1 MSNYPAEYEIDLALR
16 DGGVVRFRP
25 IKPDDSEKLYEHFHR
40 LGPESRY
47 FRFFRVKKDLSP
59 KELEY
64 FTNVDYEDR
73 MAFVAVS
80 EGQIIAVGRYDRV
93 EDDPQFAEVAFVV
106 EDQHQNRGIGSQL
119 LQLMTTHA
127 RKHNIAGFRAFVL
140 PENVQMMRLFRNS
153 GYRLERTLDEGVY
166 SVSFPVAMSDDAR
179 AADEEREKRAVAA
192 SLLPIFYPR
201 SIAVIGASRNRA
213 SIGGRLFHNL
223 VKGNFS
229 GPVFPVNP
237 RTDVVNSVRTHKSV
251 VDIEDPVDLAFIV
264 VPARFALEAV
274 KECAEKGVRG
284 IVMIT
289 AGFSELGE
297 EGRQMERDLLEVVR
311 LAGMR
316 MVGPNC
322 MGVLNTDLAVSMDG
336 TFAPVFPPR
345 GNVAM
350 SSQSGALGIAIL
362 DYALRNNIGISTF
375 VSVGNKADISGN
387 DLLLYWEG
395 DPSTDVIVLYLESF
409 GNPRRFARIAKRI
422 ARKKP
427 IIAVKSGRTT
437 AGTRAA
443 SSHTG
448 ALASAD
454 VAVDALFHQT
464 GVIRTNTLEELFD
477 VTVLLANQ
485 PIPAGRRVGVITN
498 AGGPGILA
506 ADALESNG
514 LTLPE
519 FSEELQN
526 KLREVLSDE
535 ASTRNPVDLIASAGA
550 DEYAHCLNAML
561 ESDEIDA
568 VIASYIPAS
577 PLGTPEIA
585 AALREAGVRHHGK
598 KTFLSVFMS
607 YDDPTDLLGG
617 EEVRIPTY
625 LFPEAAAV
633 ALARA
638 VRYGEWLA
646 TPEGE
651 LPSFDDIEVEAG
663 RKVVAKALERM
674 GPEGGWLEPEEVED
688 VLCSFGICLPQ
699 SKTVHDE
706 DEAVKVAAEIGTP
719 VAVKVISASALHK
732 SDLGGV
738 VLGVRGEEDVRK
750 AFRKVMSV
758 VDEADGV
765 LIQEMVTGGHEV
777 LVGMTEDPSF
787 GPLIV
792 FGMGGVLVE
801 LVGDVSF
808 RITPVTDLEASAMV
822 REIKSAKLLQ
832 GYRSYPAGDIPAV
845 EEVILRVSAL
855 ADAIPEIREMDLNP
869 VMVLAP
875 GDGAKAV
882 DARMRVAAV
891 AEGWSPELADVPGR
905 VGSPKVASSG

>member
-1 MSNYPAEYEIDLALR
+1 MSKYPAEYEIDTALA

-25 IKPDDSEKLYEHFHR
+25 IKPEDSEKLYEHFHR

-59 KELEY
+59 EELEY

-73 MAFVAVS
+73 MAFVAVH
-80 EGQIIAVGRYDRV
+80 EDDIIGVGRYDRV
-93 EDDPQFAEVAFVV
+93 EEDLQYAEVAFVV
-106 EDQHQNRGIGSQL
+106 EDQHQNRGVGSQL

-127 RKHNIAGFRAFVL
+127 RRHGITGFRAFVL

-166 SVSFPVAMSDDAR
+166 SVSFPVAYSEDAR
-179 AADEEREKRAVAA
+179 AAEEEREKRAVAA
-192 SLLPIFYPR
+192 SMLPIFYPR

-229 GPVFPVNP
+229 GPVYPVNP
-237 RTDVVNSVRTHKSV
+237 KADVVNSVRTYKSV
-251 VDIEDPVDLAFIV
+251 VDIPDPVDLAFVV
-264 VPARFALEAV
+264 VPARFALDAI

-297 EGRQMERDLLEVVR
+297 EGRQTESDLLDVVR
-311 LAGMR
+311 SAGMR

-322 MGVLNTDLAVSMDG
+322 MGVLNTDVAVSMDG

-395 DPSTDVIVLYLESF
+395 DPATDVIVLYLESF
-409 GNPRRFARIAKRI
+409 GNPRRFARVAKRI

-427 IIAVKSGRTT
+427 IVAVKSGRTS

-485 PIPAGRRVGVITN
+485 PVPAGRRVGVITN

-577 PLGTPEIA
+577 PHGTPEIA
-585 AALREAGVRHHGK
+585 AALREAAVRHHGK
-598 KTFLSVFMS
+598 KAFLSVFMS

-617 EEVRIPTY
+617 EDVRIPTY

-638 VRYGEWLA
+638 VRYGEWLNS
-646 TPEGE
+646 PEGE
-651 LPSFDDIEVEAG
+651 LPSFDDVDEAAG
-663 RKVVAKALERM
+663 RSVISRALERL
-674 GPEGGWLEPEEVED
+674 GPEGGWLEPDETEELLD
-688 VLCSFGICLPQ
+688 SFGISLPKSVVVQ
-699 SKTVHDE
+699 TA
-706 DEAVKVAAEIGTP
+706 DEAVKAADEIDRP
-719 VAVKVISASALHK
+719 VAVKVLAPSALHK
-732 SDLGGV
+732 SDMGGV
-738 VLGVRGEEDVRK
+738 LLDVQGESAVREAFEKVTSIADDV
-750 AFRKVMSV
+750 
-758 VDEADGV
+758 EGV

-777 LVGMTEDPSF
+777 LVGMTEDPLF

-808 RITPVTDLEASAMV
+808 RITPVTDLEASEMV
-822 REIKSAKLLQ
+822 REIKSAKLLD
-832 GYRSYPAGDIPAV
+832 GYRSYPAGDIPAI
-845 EEVILRVSAL
+845 EEVILRVSTL
-855 ADAIPEIREMDLNP
+855 ADAVPEIEEMDLNP

-875 GDGAKAV
+875 GEGAKAV
-882 DARMRVAAV
+882 DARIRIAPT
-891 AEGWSPELADVPGR
+891 AEGWSPELVDVPGQ
-905 VGSPKVASSG
+905 VGRPTVTAGG

>member
-1 MSNYPAEYEIDLALR
+1 MSKYPSEYEIDTALR

-25 IKPDDSEKLYEHFHR
+25 IKPDDSQKLHEFFHR

-59 KELEY
+59 EELEY
-64 FTNVDYEDR
+64 FTNVSYDDR
-73 MAFVAVS
+73 MAFVAVH
-80 EGQIIAVGRYDRV
+80 EENIIGVGRYDRV
-93 EDDPQFAEVAFVV
+93 EDDPQYAEVAFAV
-106 EDQHQNRGIGSQL
+106 EDGHQGRGIGSQL
-119 LQLMTTHA
+119 LQLMTTHS
-127 RKHNIAGFRAFVL
+127 RKQGITGFRAFVL

-153 GYRLERTLDEGVY
+153 GYRLERTLEEAVY
-166 SVSFPVAMSDDAR
+166 SVSFPVAYSEDAR
-179 AADEEREKRAVAA
+179 AAEEEREKRAVAA

-237 RTDVVNSVRTHKSV
+237 NADVVNSVRAYRTV
-251 VDIEDPVDLAFIV
+251 GDIPDAVDLAFVV

-274 KECAEKGVRG
+274 KECAAKGVRG

-297 EGRQMERDLLEVVR
+297 AGRRTESDLLEAVR
-311 LAGMR
+311 SAGMR

-322 MGVLNTDLAVSMDG
+322 MGVLNTDVAVSMDG

-375 VSVGNKADISGN
+375 VSVGNKADISAN

-395 DPSTDVIVLYLESF
+395 DPATDVIVLYLESF

-427 IIAVKSGRTT
+427 ILAVKSGRTS

-464 GVIRTNTLEELFD
+464 GVIRTDTLEELFD

-485 PIPAGRRVGVITN
+485 PVPTGRRVGVITN

-519 FSEELQN
+519 FSEDLQS
-526 KLREVLSDE
+526 KLREVLSGE

-550 DEYAHCLNAML
+550 NEYAHCLNVML
-561 ESDEIDA
+561 DSDEIDA

-577 PLGTPEIA
+577 PSGTVEIA
-585 AALREAGVRHHGK
+585 AALREAAVQHQGK

-617 EEVRIPTY
+617 KDVRIPTY

-638 VRYGEWLA
+638 VRYGEWLN

-651 LPSFDDIEVEAG
+651 IPTFDDVDKETG
-663 RKVVAKALERM
+663 RQVVLKALEKL
-674 GPEGGWLEPEEVED
+674 GPEGGWLDSDDVET
-688 VLCSFGICLPQ
+688 VLGSFGIHLPQ
-699 SKTVHDE
+699 SVVVQTA
-706 DEAVKVAAEIGTP
+706 DEAAQAAAQIGRP
-719 VAVKVISASALHK
+719 VAVKVLSPSALHK

-738 VLGVRGEEDVRK
+738 LLDLQGEEAVRE
-750 AFRKVMSV
+750 AFHKVTSV
-758 VDEADGV
+758 VDEIEGV
-765 LIQEMVTGGHEV
+765 LVQEMVVGGHEV
-777 LVGMTEDPSF
+777 LVGMTEDPLF

-808 RITPVTDLEASAMV
+808 RINPVTDADASRMV

-845 EEVILRVSAL
+845 EEIILRVSAL

-875 GDGAKAV
+875 GEGAKAV
-882 DARMRVAAV
+882 DARIRVKPI
-891 AEGWSPELADVPGR
+891 AEGWSPELADLPGQ
-905 VGSPKVASSG
+905 VGRPRIAGSS

>member
-1 MSNYPAEYEIDLALR
+1 MSKYPAEYEIDTALR

-25 IKPDDSEKLYEHFHR
+25 IKPDDSQKLHEFFHR

-59 KELEY
+59 EELEY
-64 FTNVDYEDR
+64 FTNVSYDDR
-73 MAFVAVS
+73 MAFVAVH
-80 EGQIIAVGRYDRV
+80 EGDIIGVGRYDRV
-93 EDDPQFAEVAFVV
+93 EDDPQYAEVAFAV
-106 EDQHQNRGIGSQL
+106 EDEHQGRGIGSQL
-119 LQLMTTHA
+119 LQLMTTHS
-127 RKHNIAGFRAFVL
+127 RKQGITGFRAFVL

-153 GYRLERTLDEGVY
+153 GYRLERTLEEAVY
-166 SVSFPVAMSDDAR
+166 SVSFPVAYSENAR
-179 AADEEREKRAVAA
+179 AAEEEREKRAVAA
-192 SLLPIFYPR
+192 SILPIFYPR

-237 RTDVVNSVRTHKSV
+237 NADVVNSVRAYRTV
-251 VDIEDPVDLAFIV
+251 GDIPDAVDLAFVV

-274 KECAEKGVRG
+274 KECAAKGVRG

-297 EGRQMERDLLEVVR
+297 EGRRTESDLLEVVR
-311 LAGMR
+311 SAGMR

-322 MGVLNTDLAVSMDG
+322 MGVLNTDVAVSMDG

-375 VSVGNKADISGN
+375 VSVGNKADISAN

-395 DPSTDVIVLYLESF
+395 DPATDVIVLYLESF

-422 ARKKP
+422 ARNKP
-427 IIAVKSGRTT
+427 ILAVKSGRTS

-464 GVIRTNTLEELFD
+464 GVIRTDTLEELFD

-485 PIPAGRRVGVITN
+485 PVPTGRRVGVITN

-519 FSEELQN
+519 FSEDLQS
-526 KLREVLSDE
+526 KLREVLSGE

-550 DEYAHCLNAML
+550 NEYAHCLNAML

-577 PLGTPEIA
+577 PSGTVEIA
-585 AALREAGVRHHGK
+585 AALREAAVQHQGK

-617 EEVRIPTY
+617 KDVRIPTY

-638 VRYGEWLA
+638 VRYGEWLN
-646 TPEGE
+646 TPEGAI
-651 LPSFDDIEVEAG
+651 PTFDDVDKEAG
-663 RKVVAKALERM
+663 RQIVSKALERL
-674 GPEGGWLEPEEVED
+674 GPEGGWLDSDDVEN
-688 VLCSFGICLPQ
+688 VLGSFGIHLPQ
-699 SKTVHDE
+699 SVVVQTAD
-706 DEAVKVAAEIGTP
+706 DAAQVAAQIGRP
-719 VAVKVISASALHK
+719 VAVKVLSPSALHK

-738 VLGVRGEEDVRK
+738 LLDLQGEEAVRD
-750 AFRKVMSV
+750 AFHKVTSV
-758 VDEADGV
+758 VDEVEGV
-765 LIQEMVTGGHEV
+765 LVQEMVVGGHEV
-777 LVGMTEDPSF
+777 LVGMTEDPLF

-808 RITPVTDLEASAMV
+808 RINPVTDADASRMV

-875 GDGAKAV
+875 GEGAKAV
-882 DARMRVAAV
+882 DARIRVKPI
-891 AEGWSPELADVPGR
+891 AEGWSPELADLPGQ
-905 VGSPKVASSG
+905 VGRPRITGSS

>member
-1 MSNYPAEYEIDLALR
+1 VSKYPAEYEIDTALR
-16 DGGVVRFRP
+16 DGGIVRFRP
-25 IKPDDSEKLYEHFHR
+25 IKPDDSQKLYEFFHR

-59 KELEY
+59 EELEY
-64 FTNVDYEDR
+64 FTNVSYEDR
-73 MAFVAVS
+73 MAFVAVH
-80 EGQIIAVGRYDRV
+80 EDDIIGVGRYDRV
-93 EDDPQFAEVAFVV
+93 EDDPQYAEVAFAV
-106 EDQHQNRGIGSQL
+106 EDGHQGRGIGSQL
-119 LQLMTTHA
+119 LQLMTTHS
-127 RKHNIAGFRAFVL
+127 RKQGITGFRAFVL

-153 GYRLERTLDEGVY
+153 GYRLERTLDEAVY
-166 SVSFPVAMSDDAR
+166 SVSFPVAYSEDAR
-179 AADEEREKRAVAA
+179 AAEEEREKRAVAA

-201 SIAVIGASRNRA
+201 SIAVIGASRNRT

-237 RTDVVNSVRTHKSV
+237 NADVVNSVRAYKSV
-251 VDIEDPVDLAFIV
+251 LDIPDAVDLAFLV

-274 KECAEKGVRG
+274 QECAEKGVRG

-297 EGRQMERDLLEVVR
+297 EGRQTESDLLEVVR
-311 LAGMR
+311 SAGMR

-322 MGVLNTDLAVSMDG
+322 MGVLNTDVAVSMDG

-395 DPSTDVIVLYLESF
+395 DPATDVIVLYLESF
-409 GNPRRFARIAKRI
+409 GNPRRFARVAKRI

-427 IIAVKSGRTT
+427 ILAVKSGRTS

-485 PIPAGRRVGVITN
+485 PVPAGRRVGVITN

-519 FSEELQN
+519 FSEELQA
-526 KLREVLSDE
+526 KLREVLSEE

-550 DEYAHCLNAML
+550 DEYGHCLNAML

-577 PLGTPEIA
+577 PTGTVEIA
-585 AALREAGVRHHGK
+585 AALREAAVQHNGK

-617 EEVRIPTY
+617 KNVRIPTY

-638 VRYGEWLA
+638 VRYGEWLN

-651 LPSFDDIEVEAG
+651 IPVFDDIDKEAG
-663 RKVVAKALERM
+663 RKVVDKALEQL
-674 GPEGGWLEPEEVED
+674 GPEGGWLEPDDVEEV
-688 VLCSFGICLPQ
+688 LGSFGIRLPQ
-699 SKTVHDE
+699 SLVVETA
-706 DEAVKVAAEIGTP
+706 DEAVAAAAKIGRP
-719 VAVKVISASALHK
+719 VAVKVLSPSALHK

-738 VLGVRGEEDVRK
+738 LLGVQGDDAVRE
-750 AFRKVMSV
+750 AFEKVTSV
-758 VDEADGV
+758 VDEVEGV
-765 LIQEMVTGGHEV
+765 LVQEMVTGGHEI
-777 LVGMTEDPSF
+777 LVGMTEDPLF

-808 RITPVTDLEASAMV
+808 RITPVTDVEASEMV
-822 REIKSAKLLQ
+822 REIKSAKLLE

-875 GDGAKAV
+875 GEGAKAV
-882 DARMRVAAV
+882 DARIRVV
-891 AEGWSPELADVPGR
+891 PTAEGWSPELVDLPGQ
-905 VGSPKVASSG
+905 VGRAKIASGS

>member
-1 MSNYPAEYEIDLALR
+1 MSKYPSEYEIDTALR

-25 IKPDDSEKLYEHFHR
+25 IKPTDAEKLHEHFHR

-59 KELEY
+59 EELEY
-64 FTNVDYEDR
+64 FTNVDYENR
-73 MAFVAVS
+73 MAFVAVH
-80 EGQIIAVGRYDRV
+80 EDDIIAVGRYDRV
-93 EDDPQFAEVAFVV
+93 EDDPQQGEVAFVV
-106 EDQHQNRGIGSQL
+106 EDAHQNRGIGSQL
-119 LQLMTTHA
+119 LQLMTTYA
-127 RKHNIAGFRAFVL
+127 RRRGVTGFRAFVL

-166 SVSFPVAMSDDAR
+166 SVSFPVADSEDTR
-179 AADEEREKRAVAA
+179 AAEEEREKRAVAA
-192 SLLPIFYPR
+192 SVLPIFYPR

-223 VKGNFS
+223 VSGNFS

-237 RTDVVNSVRTHKSV
+237 KTDVVNSVRTYKSV
-251 VDIEDPVDLAFIV
+251 LDIPDDVDLAYIV
-264 VPARFALEAV
+264 VPARFALDAI

-297 EGRQMERDLLEVVR
+297 EGRETERELLEVVR
-311 LAGMR
+311 SAGMR

-322 MGVLNTDLAVSMDG
+322 MGVLNTDVAVSMDG

-395 DPSTDVIVLYLESF
+395 DPATDVIVLYLESF
-409 GNPRRFARIAKRI
+409 GNPRRFARIARRI

-485 PIPAGRRVGVITN
+485 PVPAGRRVGVITN

-519 FSEELQN
+519 FSDELQAT
-526 KLREVLSDE
+526 LREVLSDE

-577 PLGTPEIA
+577 PHGTPEIA
-585 AALREAGVRHHGK
+585 AALREAAERHHGK

-607 YDDPTDLLGG
+607 YDDPTELLGG
-617 EEVRIPTY
+617 EDVRIPTY

-633 ALARA
+633 ALSRA
-638 VRYGEWLA
+638 VRYGEWLN

-651 LPSFDDIEVEAG
+651 LPSFEDVDESAG
-663 RKVVAKALERM
+663 RSVVARSLERM
-674 GPEGGWLEPEEVED
+674 GPEGGWMEPDEVEE
-688 VLCSFGICLPQ
+688 LLGSFGIRLPQ
-699 SKTVHDE
+699 SAVVQTA
-706 DEAVKVAAEIGTP
+706 DEAVKAAIEIGRP
-719 VAVKVISASALHK
+719 VAVKVLSPSALHK

-738 VLGVRGEEDVRK
+738 LLGIHGEDAVREAYEKVTSIADDV
-750 AFRKVMSV
+750 
-758 VDEADGV
+758 EGV

-777 LVGMTEDPSF
+777 LVGMTEDPLF

-808 RITPVTDLEASAMV
+808 RITPVTNLEAADMV
-822 REIKSAKLLQ
+822 REIKSAKLLD
-832 GYRSYPAGDIPAV
+832 GYRSYPAGDISAV
-845 EEVILRVSAL
+845 EEVILRVSTL
-855 ADAIPEIREMDLNP
+855 ADSIPEVQEMDLNP

-875 GDGAKAV
+875 GEGAKAV
-882 DARMRVAAV
+882 DARIRIAPT
-891 AEGWSPELADVPGR
+891 AEGWSPELVDVPGR
-905 VGSPKVASSG
+905 VDRPKVTAGG